1 MKLVVII
8 PARYGSSRFP
18 GKPLAKILGKPM
30 IQMVYENVMKAKGL
44 SAVYVATDDKRI
56 YDCVQ
61 EFGGNAIMT
70 SSEHICGTDRLA
82 ECVELLNLADEDVV
96 LNIQGDEPMINAEMI
111 NDLIRI
117 FEDKDAYMGTLAK
130 KITLEEELND
140 PSVVK
145 MISDKKG
152 DAIYFS
158 RYCIPYERDARK
170 TNHYKHIGVYGY
182 KTFFL
187 KQFSK
192 MPKTEL
198 ELSESLE
205 QLRVIENGFKIK
217 VSETEY
223 DSIGV
228 DTPEHIYMIEK
239 ELLHKEPTE

>member
-1 MKLVVII
+1 
-8 PARYGSSRFP
+8 
-18 GKPLAKILGKPM
+18 M
-30 IQMVYENVMKAKGL
+30 IQMVYENVMQAKGL
-44 SAVYVATDDKRI
+44 DAVYVATDDKRI
-56 YDCVQ
+56 YDCV
-61 EFGGNAIMT
+61 EVFGGNAIMT

-82 ECVELLNLADEDVV
+82 ECAEILNLADEDVV
-96 LNIQGDEPMINAEMI
+96 LNIQGDEPMVNAEMI

-117 FEDKDAYMGTLAK
+117 FEDKDVYMGTLSK

-152 DAIYFS
+152 NAIYFS

-170 TNHYKHIGVYGY
+170 TDHYKHIGVYGY

-187 KQFSK
+187 KQFSM

-217 VSETEY
+217 VRETEY

-228 DTPEHIYMIEK
+228 DTLEHIRMVEK
-239 ELLHKEPTE
+239 ELLHKEYTE